1 MLSVKIDQMEVSV
14 DRILRC
20 RIVEHSDAANDSED
34 LG

>member
-14 DRILRC
+14 DLRC
-20 RIVEHSDAANDSED
+20 RIVQHSDAASDSED